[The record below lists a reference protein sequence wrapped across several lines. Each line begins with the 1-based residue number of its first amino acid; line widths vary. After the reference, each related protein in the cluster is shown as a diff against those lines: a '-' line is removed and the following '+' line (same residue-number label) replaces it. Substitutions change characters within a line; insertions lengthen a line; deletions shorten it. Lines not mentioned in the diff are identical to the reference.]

1 MMAEQGMPPSSS
13 SVASLSSSRVKLHAL
28 AILESFSIFSS
39 QAFQT
44 PGSKFN
50 IDAQYGSILS
60 KGEKKKGEI
69 GSCVGVF
76 KGGWIK
82 VMGST
87 SIHEAQSVPKSP
99 PIANTVHPLGVR
111 HSGGVSNVR
120 ISVPYTVN

>member
-28 AILESFSIFSS
+28 AILESLSIFSS

-50 IDAQYGSILS
+50 IESQKVILS
-60 KGEKKKGEI
+60 KGEKKKSEI

-87 SIHEAQSVPKSP
+87 SIHEAQNVPKSP